1 MARAIDPKIDED
13 IGQLEK
19 DIRQLKIEYE
29 QYFGGGKA
37 RPPTD
42 IEWRIDTLLKR
53 YSDRGAAMNYSQRF
67 RYGNLTQM
75 YVKFRDIFR
84 KRLKQKEEG
93 TVQRHFGAAA
103 REIEAQRARRRAEA
117 AKSENPQF
125 PFAVSWEN
133 PDHEGK
139 KVEQLFAAFRDA
151 KIKAGEDAGPL
162 TMDAFQKF
170 VRQKTEELKKQK
182 DAHEIEYIVSVEGK
196 HARLKARVKS

>member
-1 MARAIDPKIDED
+1 MARAIDTKTDED

-29 QYFGGGKA
+29 QYFGGGKT

-42 IEWRIDTLLKR
+42 IEWRIETLLKR
-53 YSDRGAAMNYSQRF
+53 YSDRGATMSYSQRF

-93 TVQRHFGAAA
+93 TIQRHFGAAA
-103 REIEAQRARRRAEA
+103 REIEAQRARRLAEKT
-117 AKSENPQF
+117 KSDRQQF
-125 PFAVSWEN
+125 PFTVSWGD
-133 PDHEGK
+133 PDHEKK

-151 KIKAGEDAGPL
+151 KTQAGEDTGPL
-162 TMDAFQKF
+162 TMDVFQKF
-170 VRQKTEELKKQK
+170 VRQKTEQLKKQK
-182 DAHEIEYIVSVEGK
+182 DAHEIEYEVSVEGK

>member
-1 MARAIDPKIDED
+1 MARTIEED
-13 IGQLEK
+13 LSQLER

-37 RPPTD
+37 RPPSD

-53 YSDRGAAMNYSQRF
+53 YSDRGVQMNYGQRF
-67 RYGNLTQM
+67 RYGNLAQM
-75 YVKFRDIFR
+75 YSKFREIFR

-103 REIEAQRARRRAEA
+103 REIEAERARKRAKAE
-117 AKSENPQF
+117 KSDATRF
-125 PFAVSWEN
+125 PFAVSWKD
-133 PDHEGK
+133 PDHEKK

-151 KIKAGEDAGPL
+151 KALVREHTEPL
-162 TMDAFQKF
+162 AMDAFQTF
-170 VRQKTEELKKQK
+170 VRQKTDQLKKQQ
-182 DAHEIEYIVSVEGK
+182 DAHEVEYVVSVEGK